1 MRRRVVKIGK
11 IMVRMFLL
19 TLQTPG
25 VGLAVCTSNLWNG
38 FADWVVTAW
47 RVVWLADHQDGGR
60 VAVCVDAALGN
71 VNN

>member
-1 MRRRVVKIGK
+1 
-11 IMVRMFLL
+11 MVRMFLL

-38 FADWVVTAW
+38 FADLVVTAW
-47 RVVWLADHQDGGR
+47 RVAWLADHHDWGGGGGGK
-60 VAVCVDAALGN
+60 AECVDAALGN